1 VSDSAKPPKTVIPG
15 EGVTAAERQLAK
27 LCKHSFLS
35 LWSYPSV
42 FRDQGR
48 TDGKGDGKEICDL
61 LVVFENH
68 IFIFSDKDCAF
79 KDTGRLEVDWA
90 RWYKKA
96 VLKSAEQVFGAERWM
111 RKFPTNLFLDRQCSQ
126 PLPITLPAPA
136 EAIFHRI
143 VVAHDGARQCRNLF
157 GGSGSLMM
165 RSTLIGD
172 AHLTHPFIIGNIDP
186 VRGFVH
192 VFDDTTLNIVMSTL
206 DTITDF
212 TAYITKKEQFLTGKR
227 TILADGEEELLA
239 LYLGHLNQAGEH
251 DFVIKGDYDL
261 VHLAEG
267 SWTHFANSPE
277 RRTQVEHDRISY
289 AWDGLIEKFL
299 FHAMTGTQYLSSGQP
314 LSEQEEMYRWM
325 AREPRTIRR
334 IRALSLRDVL
344 ERSLRSG
351 SAWDARVLKS
361 TRQGEPYYVILCVRR
376 PQNVSDEEYRQ
387 KRIQLLSDYCHV
399 TKLKWPDVR
408 DVIGIATES
417 GNEARRSEDL
427 IYLRAVGWDE
437 AAQAEAKEA
446 QARLGILKRT
456 KMSRGRE
463 WEYPADQNGQLRG
476 DNQPSRNSQ
485 CFCGSGKRFK
495 SCHGKELLLKNTKR
509 KDVRHPKNRR
519 HP

>member
-1 VSDSAKPPKTVIPG
+1 
-15 EGVTAAERQLAK
+15 
-27 LCKHSFLS
+27 
-35 LWSYPSV
+35 
-42 FRDQGR
+42 
-48 TDGKGDGKEICDL
+48 
-61 LVVFENH
+61 
-68 IFIFSDKDCAF
+68 
-79 KDTGRLEVDWA
+79 
-90 RWYKKA
+90 
-96 VLKSAEQVFGAERWM
+96 
-111 RKFPTNLFLDRQCSQ
+111 
-126 PLPITLPAPA
+126 
-136 EAIFHRI
+136 
-143 VVAHDGARQCRNLF
+143 
-157 GGSGSLMM
+157 
-165 RSTLIGD
+165 
-172 AHLTHPFIIGNIDP
+172 
-186 VRGFVH
+186 
-192 VFDDTTLNIVMSTL
+192 MSTL

-251 DFVIKGDYDL
+251 DFVIEGDYDF

-334 IRALSLRDVL
+334 IRALNLRDVL

-361 TRQGEPYYVILCVRR
+361 TRQGDPYYVILCVRR
-376 PQNVSDEEYRQ
+376 PPNVSDEEYRQ
-387 KRIQLLSDYCHV
+387 KRIRLLSDYCHV

-417 GNEARRSEDL
+417 GDEARRSEDL
-427 IYLRAVGWDE
+427 IYLRAVDWDK
-437 AAQAEAKEA
+437 ATQAEAKEA

-456 KMSRGRE
+456 KMVRGRE
-463 WEYPADQNGQLRG
+463 WEYPADHNGQLRS
-476 DNQPSRNSQ
+476 DTLPSRNSQ

-495 SCHGKELLLKNTKR
+495 SCHGKELFMKNTKR
-509 KDVRHPKNRR
+509 KDVRRPKNRR
-519 HP
+519 RP